1 MERGEVMGRKGGKG
15 KGEDKSPTW
24 LSQDLG
30 SSDLNHFFHWCIS
43 FDVCVCVQVM
53 EKYPKI
59 PMTPKEIW
67 QLIEKEGL
75 KEIR

>member
-1 MERGEVMGRKGGKG
+1 MFYK
-15 KGEDKSPTW
+15 
-24 LSQDLG
+24 
-30 SSDLNHFFHWCIS
+30 
-43 FDVCVCVQVM
+43 VM
-53 EKYPKI
+53 EKYPKM

>member
-1 MERGEVMGRKGGKG
+1 
-15 KGEDKSPTW
+15 
-24 LSQDLG
+24 
-30 SSDLNHFFHWCIS
+30 
-43 FDVCVCVQVM
+43 M

-67 QLIEKEGL
+67 QQIEKEGL

>member
-1 MERGEVMGRKGGKG
+1 
-15 KGEDKSPTW
+15 
-24 LSQDLG
+24 
-30 SSDLNHFFHWCIS
+30 
-43 FDVCVCVQVM
+43 M
-53 EKYPKI
+53 EKYQKT

>member
-1 MERGEVMGRKGGKG
+1 
-15 KGEDKSPTW
+15 
-24 LSQDLG
+24 
-30 SSDLNHFFHWCIS
+30 
-43 FDVCVCVQVM
+43 M
-53 EKYPKI
+53 EKYPKM

>member
-1 MERGEVMGRKGGKG
+1 
-15 KGEDKSPTW
+15 
-24 LSQDLG
+24 
-30 SSDLNHFFHWCIS
+30 
-43 FDVCVCVQVM
+43 M
-53 EKYPKI
+53 EKYPKT